1 MIDSVKTIAIT
12 GAGKGLGAAYAKHFA
27 SLGMNVLVNNR
38 NHKDVPSSADLI
50 VKEIKK
56 SGGNACA
63 NYASVEDTQSGKLI
77 LEQCLDEFG
86 SLDYLINNAGIAE
99 GKTFSKVS
107 IEDFNHNLNVNL
119 NGVINV
125 AHPCFKHMYDNDS
138 GSMVF
143 TTSGA
148 GLFGQHGMP
157 AYSCAKAGIIGLANS
172 LHLESLNKNINVNVL
187 SPFAYTNMTKSF
199 LDEDQIK
206 KFGVEKIVPLVEY
219 LINSVETSGNIFI
232 AGAGKFKVAKMFEND
247 GVNFSSLDSIKGSDI
262 SEKIDEI
269 LRETN
274 LTKRKDASESF
285 EAL

>member
-1 MIDSVKTIAIT
+1 MTDSVKTIAIT

-50 VKEIKK
+50 VKEIKER
-56 SGGNACA
+56 GGNACA
-63 NYASVEDTQSGKLI
+63 NYSSVEDTKSGKLI

-107 IEDFNHNLNVNL
+107 IGDFNHNLNINL

-125 AHPCFKHMYDNDS
+125 AHPCFKHMYENDC
-138 GSMVF
+138 GSVIF

-148 GLFGQHGMP
+148 GLYGQHGMP

-172 LHLESLNKNINVNVL
+172 LHLESLNKNININVL
-187 SPFAYTNMTKSF
+187 SPFAYTNMTKNF
-199 LDEDQIK
+199 LSQDQIK
-206 KFGVEKIVPLVEY
+206 KFGVEKIVPLIEF
-219 LINSVETSGNIFI
+219 LIKSVEISGNIFI

-247 GVNFSSLDSIKGSDI
+247 GVNFSLLESIKENDI
-262 SEKIDEI
+262 SEKINEI
-269 LRETN
+269 LSESN
-274 LTKRKDASESF
+274 LINRKNASESF